1 MTSPASTVCI
11 SVGGA
16 QLRPPSDSQL
26 ATLARA
32 AATPEAVLPS
42 AQTHFVKWID
52 GRTPDEIE
60 RQRIARVRSNR
71 DLSGPGWTLD
81 FAVLVDG
88 RPVGLQSIS
97 GFPPWPR
104 RRIVGTTSWLVAD
117 AQRRGLGTAMRAAVL
132 ELAFVP
138 LQAERAKSWA
148 LEENVASAAVSTKL
162 GYRKVGSETFPENGR
177 MLTEFVYE
185 LSAATWMS
193 SAQRQRFSPV
203 ITGADELV
211 QQLVGDR

>member
-16 QLRPPSDSQL
+16 QLRPPTDSQL

-104 RRIVGTTSWLVAD
+104 RRIVGTTSWLVSD

-132 ELAFVP
+132 EVESAGPQPSGPRIQRASEGIAIVP
-138 LQAERAKSWA
+138 
-148 LEENVASAAVSTKL
+148 
-162 GYRKVGSETFPENGR
+162 G
-177 MLTEFVYE
+177 
-185 LSAATWMS
+185 
-193 SAQRQRFSPV
+193 
-203 ITGADELV
+203 
-211 QQLVGDR
+211 